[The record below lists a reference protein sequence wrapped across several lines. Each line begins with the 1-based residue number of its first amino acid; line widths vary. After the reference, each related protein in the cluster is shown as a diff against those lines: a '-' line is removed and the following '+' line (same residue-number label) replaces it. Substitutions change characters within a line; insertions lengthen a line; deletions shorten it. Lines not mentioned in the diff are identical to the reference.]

1 MKKKLFS
8 LLSVLFISVLS
19 YSQGFKIEEFKQ
31 IINDGSAFHAPMDAD
46 GHPCGLVKVRT
57 DDDKLQFGGNIIG
70 KVENKMNEYW
80 VFLSPGSN
88 SLVVKHPNFMPFSI
102 DFFTIELN
110 LLEYLEIINDRF
122 IFICNFISGHLK

>member
-31 IINDGSAFHAPMDAD
+31 NINDGSAFHAPMDAD

-88 SLVVKHPNFMPFSI
+88 SLVV
-102 DFFTIELN
+102 
-110 LLEYLEIINDRF
+110 
-122 IFICNFISGHLK
+122 